1 MATVIYRRE
10 AGTGPTLEQINE
22 LRRAAAR
29 PITYDED
36 APKLTAKEL
45 AEFRRVN
52 AYADR
57 RETAAV

>member
-1 MATVIYRRE
+1 MATVTYRRE

-22 LRRAAAR
+22 VRRAAAR

-36 APKLTAKEL
+36 APKLTVKEL

-52 AYADR
+52 TYTE
-57 RETAAV
+57 REAAAV